1 MGFEKIQALTLHFF
15 LANHHFEIRLLA
27 DTLTSKAQLF
37 SGIYFRLNERQAEAT
52 EYIDFFLKLNNL
64 MLIKK
69 SVNRPR
75 AILAIGA
82 TAAAFQK
89 LSNDLRWNI
98 LKGIVNLFVT
108 FENKAPDLVDQPPPL
123 NPLYLVGANTNEN
136 GQTISGD

>member
-1 MGFEKIQALTLHFF
+1 
-15 LANHHFEIRLLA
+15 
-27 DTLTSKAQLF
+27 
-37 SGIYFRLNERQAEAT
+37 
-52 EYIDFFLKLNNL
+52 

-123 NPLYLVGANTNEN
+123 NPLYLVGGNTNEN